1 MAPSSEDKDGPPS
14 HDPSP
19 LATGS
24 FNSGPVA
31 TEPLQAVGTP
41 AELGYD
47 EKHDPEKNGQPEV
60 EKRASYTS
68 AVSSSDDG
76 LDTKSHSTQ
85 DHHDSWLDKA
95 NPLKRSNKPP
105 VPEQRE
111 VSREYGAG
119 FFSLLTFQWMAPL
132 MSVGYQRTL
141 ELNDIWLVN
150 PNRSADVLSTKL
162 IESFDRRRARGDP
175 RPLAGAMYET
185 LKFEFWLGGIC
196 QLISAVVQV
205 ISPFTLRYLISF
217 ATEAYFAQKEGRPA
231 PSIGRGLGLVFGIT
245 GLQIVQ
251 SLCTN
256 HFLYRGMMVGGE
268 ARAALISVIF
278 DKALRLSGRAKAGG
292 RALDATPPP
301 HIKPGSEAE
310 KKWYKNM
317 LGRKKKAAKGDPNPT
332 KGVAGDGQGW
342 GNGRI
347 INLMSVDTYRVDQA
361 SAFFHMIWTSPI
373 SILITLALLLY
384 NLTYSALAG
393 FGLLVI
399 TFPLLGKAIKS
410 LFKRRVHINKVTDQ
424 RVSLTQE
431 ILSSVRFV
439 KYFGWETSFME
450 RIDTIRN
457 KEIRMIQ
464 KVLAIRN
471 GINAV
476 GMSMPV
482 FASMLS
488 FITYSLSNHVLDPA
502 PIFSSLA
509 LFNSLRLPLN
519 LLPLVLGQVIDAY
532 SSIKRI
538 QEFLLAEEADE
549 DIQWKDDMKEAVVV
563 RSADFTWERSP
574 TQDPDQVPG
583 KGPKSAKQLKQ
594 EKKEAKEAD
603 KKAAKEGRRSG
614 DINESTEPSGSS
626 TPVEKEP
633 FRLQGLNFTVARN
646 ELIAVIGT
654 VGSGKSSLLGA
665 LAGDMRRTAGE
676 LMLGSSRA
684 FCPQY
689 AWIQNATVRDN
700 IIFGKEFN
708 QDWYDQVVDACAL
721 RADFD
726 MLPNG
731 DLTEIGERGITV
743 SGGQKQ
749 RLNIARAIY
758 FNSDIIL
765 MDDPLSAVD
774 AHVGRHIMDN
784 AICGLLENKCRIL
797 ATHQLHVLHRC
808 DRIMLMHEGQISAIG
823 TFDNLMANNEDFIK
837 LMASTAQEDEKKK
850 EEEPDDEDEIEEEK
864 KDVKKKTPKKPA
876 QGLMQA
882 EERAVKSVSWSVY
895 SAYIKASGS
904 ILIAPLVLGLLILS
918 QGANIVTSLWL
929 SWWTSNKFGYSEGTY
944 IGVYAALG
952 FTQSFLMFVFSVA
965 LSVFGT
971 QGSKVMLHQAITR
984 VLRAPMSFFDTTP
997 LGRITNRFSKDI
1009 DTMDNTLTDSMRMF
1023 LLTMAMISS
1032 VFALIIA
1039 YFHYFAIALG
1049 PLFLLFIFSASY
1061 YRASAREIKRH
1072 ESVLRSTV
1080 FSRFTEA
1087 VSGVATVRAYG
1098 LQPQFSRQIREAVD
1112 SMDSAYYLTFS
1123 NQRWLSTRLDAIGN
1137 TLVFVTGILVV
1148 TQRFDVS
1155 PSIAG
1160 LVLSYILSIV
1170 QMIQFTVRQL
1180 AEVENNMNS
1189 TERIYH
1195 YGTQLEQEPPLHLGS
1210 VAPTWPERGE
1220 IVFDNVQMRYRDG
1233 LPLVLQGLNM
1243 HVRPGERIGVVG
1255 RTGAGKS
1262 SIMSTLFRLVELS
1275 GGSITIDGVNISTI
1289 GLKDLRSRLAI
1300 IPQDP
1305 TLFRGTIRTN
1315 LDPFNE
1321 HTDLELWAALRQADL
1336 VGAEASMDD
1345 KTQRIHL
1352 DSTVEEE
1359 GLNFSL
1365 GQRQLMALARALVR
1379 GAQIIV
1385 CDEATSSVDMET
1397 DAKIQRTIVEG
1408 FRGKTLLCIAHRLK
1422 TIVGYDRICV
1432 MDAGRIAELDSPL
1445 ALWEREGGIFR
1456 GMCERSG
1463 IRREDIVGAAVES
1476 GVLKE

>member
-1 MAPSSEDKDGPPS
+1 MAAAGEPEDGQANHPAAAS
-14 HDPSP
+14 
-19 LATGS
+19 L
-24 FNSGPVA
+24 NSGPHA
-31 TEPLQAVGTP
+31 AAAPLQTVGT
-41 AELGYD
+41 AQELQDAG
-47 EKHDPEKNGQPEV
+47 EKHASDTKHQPGV
-60 EKRASYTS
+60 VKRASYS
-68 AVSSSDDG
+68 SDVSSSDGG
-76 LDTKSHSTQ
+76 LETKSQSTQ
-85 DHHDSWLDKA
+85 DQHDSWLDRA
-95 NPLKRSNKPP
+95 NPLKKSNKPP
-105 VPEQRE
+105 VPTQRD
-111 VSREYGAG
+111 VSREHGAG

-150 PNRSADVLSTKL
+150 PNRSADVLSAKL
-162 IESFDRRRARGDP
+162 VESFDRRTSRGDP
-175 RPLAGAMYET
+175 RPLAGALYET
-185 LKFEFWLGGIC
+185 FRFEFWLGGFC
-196 QLISAVVQV
+196 QLISSIVQV
-205 ISPFTLRYLISF
+205 ISPFTLRYLIKF
-217 ATEAYFAQKEGRPA
+217 ATEAYVAQRRGDPA

-245 GLQIVQ
+245 ALQILQ

-278 DKALRLSGRAKAGG
+278 DKSLRLSGRAKAGG
-292 RALDATPPP
+292 RALNAAPPA
-301 HIKPGSEAE
+301 HIKPGTEAE
-310 KKWYKNM
+310 KKWYKKM
-317 LGRKKKAAKGDPNPT
+317 LSRNKKKVAKDDPNPT

-347 INLMSVDTYRVDQA
+347 INLMSVDTYRIDQA
-361 SAFFHMIWTSPI
+361 SAFFHMIWTAPI
-373 SILITLALLLY
+373 SILITLALLVY

-439 KYFGWETSFME
+439 KYFGWETSFLE

-488 FITYSLSNHVLDPA
+488 FITYSLSNHILDPA

-519 LLPLVLGQVIDAY
+519 LLPLVLGQAIDAY

-549 DIQWKDDMKEAVVV
+549 GIQWKKDMKEAVVV
-563 RSADFTWERSP
+563 QKADFTWERSP
-574 TQDPDQVPG
+574 TQDPDHIPG
-583 KGPKSAKQLKQ
+583 KGPKSQKQLKK
-594 EKKEAKEAD
+594 EKKVAKEAE
-603 KKAAKEGRRSG
+603 KKAAKEGRKSG
-614 DINESTEPSGSS
+614 EITQDPSGAS
-626 TPVEKEP
+626 TPAEKEP
-633 FRLQGLNFTVARN
+633 FKLQDLNFTAGRN
-646 ELIAVIGT
+646 ELVAVIGT

-676 LMLGSSRA
+676 LMLGSTRA

-700 IIFGKEFN
+700 IVFGKEFR
-708 QDWYDQVVDACAL
+708 QDWYDRVVDACAL

-731 DLTEIGERGITV
+731 DMTEIGERGITV

-758 FNSDIIL
+758 FDADIIL

-808 DRIMLMHEGQISAIG
+808 DRIMLMHEGRISAVD

-837 LMASTAQEDEKKK
+837 LMASTAVEEKEKKD
-850 EEEPDDEDEIEEEK
+850 EEADDEDEIEEEK
-864 KDVKKKTPKKPA
+864 KEVKKKTPKKPGP
-876 QGLMQA
+876 GLMQA
-882 EERAVKSVSWSVY
+882 EERAVKSVSWGVY
-895 SAYIKASGS
+895 SAYIRASGS
-904 ILIAPLVLGLLILS
+904 ILIAPLVIGLLVLS

-929 SWWTSNKFGYSEGTY
+929 SWWTSNKFGYSEGVY

-952 FTQSFLMFVFSVA
+952 FSQALLMFVFSVA

-971 QGSKVMLHQAITR
+971 KGSKVMLHQAITR

-1009 DTMDNTLTDSMRMF
+1009 DTMDNALTDSMRMF
-1023 LLTMAMISS
+1023 LLTMAMILS
-1032 VFALIIA
+1032 VFTLIIA

-1049 PLFLLFIFSASY
+1049 PLFLLFVFSASY

-1072 ESVLRSTV
+1072 EAVLRSTV

-1098 LQPQFSRQIREAVD
+1098 LQSRFSKSIREAVD
-1112 SMDSAYYLTFS
+1112 DMDSAYYLTFS

-1195 YGTQLEQEPPLHLGS
+1195 YGTQLEQEPPLHLGP

-1243 HVRPGERIGVVG
+1243 HVLAGERIGVVG

-1262 SIMSTLFRLVELS
+1262 SIMSTLFRLVEIS

-1305 TLFRGTIRTN
+1305 TLFRGTIRSN
-1315 LDPFNE
+1315 LDPFGE
-1321 HTDLELWAALRQADL
+1321 HTDLELWGALRQADL
-1336 VGAEASMDD
+1336 VGADARIDD
-1345 KTQRIHL
+1345 RTQRIHL
-1352 DSTVEEE
+1352 DSAVDEE

-1397 DAKIQRTIVEG
+1397 DQKIQRTIVEG

-1432 MDAGRIAELDSPL
+1432 MDAGKIAELDSPL
-1445 ALWEREGGIFR
+1445 RLWEKEGGIFR
-1456 GMCERSG
+1456 GMCERSR
-1463 IRREDIVGAAVES
+1463 IRREDIVSAALES
-1476 GVLKE
+1476 GVIKE

>member
-1 MAPSSEDKDGPPS
+1 MVADKDGQAGRQSATPAA
-14 HDPSP
+14 SP
-19 LATGS
+19 NAAPAATGPPRS
-24 FNSGPVA
+24 
-31 TEPLQAVGTP
+31 L
-41 AELGYD
+41 
-47 EKHDPEKNGQPEV
+47 DPEKAAPLGI
-60 EKRASYTS
+60 EKRASYSSNTS
-68 AVSSSDDG
+68 ASDDDADVNDAKSSSAPDQHPG
-76 LDTKSHSTQ
+76 
-85 DHHDSWLDKA
+85 WLDRA
-95 NPLKRSNKPP
+95 NPLKKRNKPA
-105 VPEQRE
+105 VPTERD
-111 VSREYGAG
+111 VSREHGAG

-150 PNRSADVLSTKL
+150 PDRTAEVLSAKL
-162 IESFDRRRARGDP
+162 VESFDRRRARGDP
-175 RPLAGAMYET
+175 RPLAGALYET
-185 LKFEFWLGGIC
+185 FKFEFWLGGVC
-196 QLISAVVQV
+196 QLIASIVQV
-205 ISPFTLRYLISF
+205 LSPFTLRYLISF
-217 ATEAYFAQKEGRPA
+217 ATEAYIAQRAGSPA

-245 GLQIVQ
+245 GMQILQ

-278 DKALRLSGRAKAGG
+278 DKALRISGRAKAGG
-292 RALDATPPP
+292 KPLDATPPP
-301 HIKPGSEAE
+301 HIKPGSEE
-310 KKWYKNM
+310 ERKWYRKM
-317 LGRKKKAAKGDPNPT
+317 LGRKDHGAKPSPASI
-332 KGVAGDGQGW
+332 KGVAGDGMGW

-361 SAFFHMIWTSPI
+361 SAFFHMIWTSPV

-393 FGLLVI
+393 FGLLVVA
-399 TFPLLGKAIKS
+399 FPLLGKSIKS
-410 LFKRRVHINKVTDQ
+410 LFKRRVSINKITDQ

-431 ILSSVRFV
+431 ILSAVRFV
-439 KYFGWETSFME
+439 KYFGWETSFLE
-450 RIDTIRN
+450 RIDAIRN

-519 LLPLVLGQVIDAY
+519 LLPLVLGQTIDAY

-538 QEFLLAEEADE
+538 QEFLFAEEADE
-549 DIQWKDDMKEAVVV
+549 AIQWREDMKEAVLVK
-563 RSADFTWERSP
+563 SADFTWERSP
-574 TQDPDQVPG
+574 TQDPDHIPG
-583 KGPKSAKQLKQ
+583 KGPKGQKQLKQ
-594 EKKEAKEAD
+594 EKREAKEAE
-603 KKAAKEGRRSG
+603 KKAAKESRRSG
-614 DINESTEPSGSS
+614 DAHDASDPSVSS

-633 FRLQGLNFTVARN
+633 FKLQGLNFSVARN
-646 ELIAVIGT
+646 ELVAVIGT

-665 LAGDMRRTAGE
+665 LAGDMRRTSGE
-676 LMLGSSRA
+676 LMLGSTRA

-689 AWIQNATVRDN
+689 AWIQNATVREN
-700 IIFGKEFN
+700 IIFGTDFDQE
-708 QDWYDQVVDACAL
+708 WYDRVVDACAL

-731 DLTEIGERGITV
+731 DHTEIGERGITV

-749 RLNIARAIY
+749 RINIARAIY
-758 FNSDIIL
+758 FNADIIL

-784 AICGLLENKCRIL
+784 AICGLLENKCRVL

-808 DRIMLMHEGQISAIG
+808 DRIMVMHEGRISAAG
-823 TFDNLMANNEDFIK
+823 TFDYLKAHNEDFQK
-837 LMASTAQEDEKKK
+837 LMASTAVEDDDKKG
-850 EEEPDDEDEIEEEK
+850 EQPDDADEIEEEK
-864 KDVKKKTPKKPA
+864 KDVKKKAPKRPA

-929 SWWTSNKFGYSEGTY
+929 SWWTSDKFGYSEGAY

-952 FTQSFLMFVFSVA
+952 FTQAMLMFVFSVA

-971 QGSKVMLHQAITR
+971 KGSKVMLHQAITR

-1009 DTMDNTLTDSMRMF
+1009 DTMDNALTDSMRMF
-1023 LLTMAMISS
+1023 LLTMAMITS

-1049 PLFLLFIFSASY
+1049 PLFVLFVFSASY

-1098 LQPQFSRQIREAVD
+1098 LQSRFSKLIREAVD
-1112 SMDSAYYLTFS
+1112 NMDSAYYLTFS

-1137 TLVFVTGILVV
+1137 LLVFVTGILVV
-1148 TQRFDVS
+1148 TQRFDVN

-1220 IVFDNVQMRYRDG
+1220 IVFNNVQMRYRDG

-1243 HVRPGERIGVVG
+1243 HVLPGERIGVVG

-1275 GGSITIDGVNISTI
+1275 GGSISIDGVNISTI

-1321 HTDLELWAALRQADL
+1321 HTDLELWGALRQADL
-1336 VGAEASMDD
+1336 VGAEAKMED

-1352 DSTVEEE
+1352 DSAVDEE

-1408 FRGKTLLCIAHRLK
+1408 FRGKTLLCIAHRLR
-1422 TIVGYDRICV
+1422 TIIGYDRICV
-1432 MDAGRIAELDSPL
+1432 MDQGQIAELDTPL
-1445 ALWEREGGIFR
+1445 GLWEKEGGIFR
-1456 GMCERSG
+1456 SMCERSS
-1463 IRREDIVGAAVES
+1463 IRKEDIVEAAVES